1 MNSSRSDL
9 DLSKGR
15 ASKALLDAAGA
26 DIQDECEEDYP
37 YGIQDGE
44 IAITSGGLLSCRA
57 IYHGALSKY
66 SSPDD
71 EQVFVYMYHMF
82 VLIKF
87 QIVS

>member
-15 ASKALLDAAGA
+15 ASKALLDAAGD
-26 DIQDECEEDYP
+26 DIKDECAKDYP

-71 EQVFVYMYHMF
+71 EQVFVYHMF